1 MGRVGLRIIMC
12 CPIPRA
18 LTLEEVVNRER
29 ERESES
35 LVVQFNTFIKG
46 RENDHREREKKERE
60 ARERHEC
67 VRERHGC
74 VFERERE
81 RDMSKWREAGRC
93 RETLRVNLREIER
106 KREI

>member
-1 MGRVGLRIIMC
+1 MGRVGLRIIMF

-46 RENDHREREKKERE
+46 RENDHRERE
-60 ARERHEC
+60 
-67 VRERHGC
+67 
-74 VFERERE
+74 RERE
-81 RDMSKWREAGRC
+81 
-93 RETLRVNLREIER
+93 
-106 KREI
+106 KREK